1 MVKYLVRMLVMR
13 ANDDIK
19 KILDDDEEIIK
30 TYKPN
35 KKRFVLINFCLTCLF
50 FLIPIGVFL
59 FGILGLFGVVS
70 FVDEAGNRSYGGPIG
85 LMIFGSVALLFLLI
99 NGISLFARYK
109 KTFYY
114 VSNKRLII
122 RSGFIGADYKSI
134 PLETVGAVDVRVDFL
149 DKLVKNDTGSI
160 LFGSASTP
168 MVNQQNAV
176 FAFHHVDNPYQSYKE
191 IKEIISSKQN
201 EKVS

>member
-1 MVKYLVRMLVMR
+1 MTV
-13 ANDDIK
+13 NDDIK

-50 FLIPIGVFL
+50 FLIPIGIFL
-59 FGILGLFGVVS
+59 VGILGFTGVIP
-70 FVDEAGNRSYGGPIG
+70 FLDEAGNRNYSGPTG
-85 LMIFGSVALLFLLI
+85 FMIFGSIALLFLLI

-149 DKLVKNDTGSI
+149 DKLAKNDTGSI
-160 LFGSASTP
+160 LFGSASAP
-168 MVNQQNAV
+168 MVNQQNVV